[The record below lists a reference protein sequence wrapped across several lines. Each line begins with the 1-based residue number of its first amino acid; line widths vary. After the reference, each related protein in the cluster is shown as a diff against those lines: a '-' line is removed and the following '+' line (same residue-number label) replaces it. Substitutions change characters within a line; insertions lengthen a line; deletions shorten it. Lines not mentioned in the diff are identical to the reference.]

1 MPPRRSCFLGYPWGV
16 VEIPQFQCHHGVPA
30 SLDESPD
37 FASPEWGFNATT
49 AFLLLRETEVA
60 SVLWGGFNAT
70 TAFLLHGGLI
80 ISSRNRSVS
89 MPPRRS
95 CFRTEYHNGFR
106 YVAQFQCHHGVPAFR
121 RRDPPGSIP
130 PGSFNATTAFLLS
143 SSWPARPGPGSPVSM
158 PPRRSCFLSFAP
170 DSEAS
175 EAMFQCHHGVPAFLD
190 TTASMMSRRC
200 GFNATTAFLLSP
212 RRG

>member
-1 MPPRRSCFLGYPWGV
+1 M
-16 VEIPQFQCHHGVPA
+16 
-30 SLDESPD
+30 
-37 FASPEWGFNATT
+37 
-49 AFLLLRETEVA
+49 
-60 SVLWGGFNAT
+60 
-70 TAFLLHGGLI
+70 
-80 ISSRNRSVS
+80 VS

-158 PPRRSCFLSFAP
+158 PPRRSCFLVVIRLLWEYAP
-170 DSEAS
+170 R
-175 EAMFQCHHGVPAFLD
+175 FQCHHGVPASSSRMGGWGPDSLV
-190 TTASMMSRRC
+190 SMPPRRSC
-200 GFNATTAFLLSP
+200 FHPLFGFQNRESPRFNATTAFLLLADPGGSTTGAVRFQCHHGVP
-212 RRG
+212 ASHHTSRTPDT